1 MSAHQK
7 CNEMKSKK
15 TDPILDGSTEDESFF
30 NRELSWLAFNERVL
44 SLAEDDDKPLGER
57 IRFLA
62 ISADNLNEFFMVRVA
77 GLRQLVDRGFKRLP
91 KDDVDIDQLLT
102 QIMARSAKLMARQNQ
117 VLPEL
122 IGCLRDQNIHVL
134 SDIPDD
140 EQDRLWL
147 EDWFID
153 NVLPLITPTT
163 LDPSHPFPFFHND
176 GKGMMLEL
184 TSPDSKPMQSVILL
198 PANLPRFVKLPG
210 DGLRL
215 LLVEAVI
222 RASIVK
228 IYPRHRLVSAAM
240 FRILRDSEIEIDD
253 EANDLIH
260 EFETALRARQRGN
273 VVLLTLSKDAPKP
286 IRRLLKSAMGIGE
299 NNFFNTDGPVA
310 LNNFSELLDYIP
322 KHLLFPAFAPR
333 FPQRIRD
340 FNGDCFAAIRNKDI
354 IVHHP
359 YESFEV
365 VVRYLQQAA
374 TDPDVLAIRQTLYRT
389 TSNSPIVK
397 ALIQAAENGKTVTA
411 VIELKAR
418 FDERNNIQLARA
430 LGRAGVQV
438 AYGLTDLKIHLKMSL
453 VVRREHG
460 KLVSY
465 THVGTGNYHPIT
477 AGIYTDL
484 SYFTCDKDVGRDAY
498 EIFKYLTSHV
508 QPDKLKRSFISPH
521 HSTPQLKLMIRAE
534 IENCKNGLPSGVWLK
549 CNSLVDHRLI
559 ELLYEA
565 SQAGV
570 PIEIVARGI
579 CCLRPGVAGLSETIT
594 VRSIIG
600 RFLEHGR
607 IYVFA
612 NGGEFLS
619 DKNTVMI
626 SSADLMP
633 RNLRRRVECFMWLEN
648 PTIRKQVLHQI
659 MVAHLRDEKNAWYLQ
674 PDGSYVHPQ
683 TDETSF
689 SCHEYFMSN
698 PSLSGLGSLAAT
710 QDNG

>member
-153 NVLPLITPTT
+153 NVLPLITQTT

-240 FRILRDSEIEIDD
+240 FSILRDSEIEIDD

-286 IRRLLKSAMGIGE
+286 IRRLLKSAMRIGE

-322 KHLLFPAFAPR
+322 KYLLFPAFAPR

-374 TDPDVLAIRQTLYRT
+374 TDTDVLAIRQTLYRT

-418 FDERNNIQLARA
+418 FDERNNIQFARA

-521 HSTPQLKLMIRAE
+521 QSTPQLKLMIRAE

>member
-1 MSAHQK
+1 MSVHQK

-15 TDPILDGSTEDESFF
+15 TDPIIDGSTEDESFF

-122 IGCLRDQNIHVL
+122 IGCLRDENIHVL

-228 IYPRHRLVSAAM
+228 IYPRHQLVSAAM
-240 FRILRDSEIEIDD
+240 FSILRDSEIEIDD

-260 EFETALRARQRGN
+260 EFENALRARQRGN

-286 IRRLLKSAMGIGE
+286 IRRLLKSAMGIDE
-299 NNFFNTDGPVA
+299 NNCFNTDGPVA
-310 LNNFSELLDYIP
+310 LNNFSELLHYIP

-508 QPDKLKRSFISPH
+508 QPDKLKRSFVSPH
-521 HSTPQLKLMIRAE
+521 QSFPQLRLMILAE
-534 IENCKNGLPSGVWLK
+534 IENCKNGLPSGIWLK

-570 PIEIVARGI
+570 PIEILARGI

-633 RNLRRRVECFMWLEN
+633 RNLRRRVECFMRLEN

>member
-1 MSAHQK
+1 
-7 CNEMKSKK
+7 MKSKE
-15 TDPILDGSTEDESFF
+15 TDPILDGSNEDERFF

-44 SLAEDDDKPLGER
+44 SLAEDGEKPLGER

-77 GLRQLVDRGFKRLP
+77 GLLQLVDRGFKRLP
-91 KDDVDIDQLLT
+91 EDDVDVNQLLA

-122 IGCLRDQNIHVL
+122 IGCLRDENIHVL
-134 SDIPDD
+134 SNIPDD

-184 TSPDSKPMQSVILL
+184 TSPDGKSMQSVILL

-215 LLVEAVI
+215 VMVEAVI

-228 IYPRHRLVSAAM
+228 IYPRHQLVSAAM
-240 FRILRDSEIEIDD
+240 FSILRDSEIEIDD

-260 EFETALRARQRGN
+260 EFENALRARQRGN

-286 IRRLLKSAMGIGE
+286 IRHLLKSAMGIDE
-299 NNFFNTDGPVA
+299 NNFFDTDGPVA
-310 LNNFSELLDYIP
+310 LNNFSELLNYIP
-322 KHLLFPAFAPR
+322 KHLLFPAFTPR
-333 FPQRIRD
+333 FPQRISD

-418 FDERNNIQLARA
+418 FDERNNIQLARV

-508 QPDKLKRSFISPH
+508 QPEKLKRSFISPH
-521 HSTPQLKLMIRAE
+521 QSFPQLKLMIFAE
-534 IENCKNGLPSGVWLK
+534 IENCKNGLPSGIWLK

-559 ELLYEA
+559 GLLYEA

-570 PIEIVARGI
+570 PIEIMARGV

-612 NGGEFLS
+612 NGDKFLS
-619 DKNTVMI
+619 DKNIVMI

-633 RNLRRRVECFMWLEN
+633 RNLRRRVECFMRLEN

-659 MVAHLRDEKNAWYLQ
+659 MVALLRDEKNAWYLKS
-674 PDGSYVHPQ
+674 DGSYVHPQ
-683 TDETSF
+683 IEENSF

>member
-1 MSAHQK
+1 
-7 CNEMKSKK
+7 MKSKK
-15 TDPILDGSTEDESFF
+15 TDPILGRSKEDKSFF

-122 IGCLRDQNIHVL
+122 IGCLRDENIHVL

-147 EDWFID
+147 EDWFMD

-163 LDPSHPFPFFHND
+163 LDPSHSFPFFHND

-184 TSPDSKPMQSVILL
+184 TSPNSKPIQSVILL

-215 LLVEAVI
+215 VLVEAVI
-222 RASIVK
+222 HASIVR
-228 IYPRHRLVSAAM
+228 IYPRHQLVSAAM
-240 FRILRDSEIEIDD
+240 FSILRDSEIEIDD
-253 EANDLIH
+253 EAIDLIH
-260 EFETALRARQRGN
+260 EFENALRARQRGN

-286 IRRLLKSAMGIGE
+286 IRGLLKSAMGIDE
-299 NNFFNTDGPVA
+299 NNFFNIDGPVA
-310 LNNFSELLDYIP
+310 LNNFSELLDHIP

-333 FPQRIRD
+333 FPQRIMD
-340 FNGDCFAAIRNKDI
+340 FNGDCFAAIHDKDI

-365 VVRYLQQAA
+365 VVRYLEQAA

-484 SYFTCDKDVGRDAY
+484 SYFTCDKDVGRDTY

-521 HSTPQLKLMIRAE
+521 QSFPQLKLMILAE
-534 IENCKNGLPSGVWLK
+534 IENCKNGLPSGIWLK

-559 ELLYEA
+559 GLLYEA

-570 PIEIVARGI
+570 PIEIIARGI
-579 CCLRPGVAGLSETIT
+579 CCLRPGVAGLSESIT

-619 DKNTVMI
+619 DKNIVMI

-633 RNLRRRVECFMWLEN
+633 RNLRRRVECFMRLEN

-659 MVAHLRDEKNAWYLQ
+659 MVALLRDEKNSWYLQ
-674 PDGSYVHPQ
+674 PDGSYLHPQ

-698 PSLSGLGSLAAT
+698 PSLSGLGSLATT
-710 QDNG
+710 QDIG

>member
-240 FRILRDSEIEIDD
+240 FSILRDSEIEIDD

-322 KHLLFPAFAPR
+322 KHLLFPVFAPR

-521 HSTPQLKLMIRAE
+521 QSTPQLKLMIRAE

>member
-1 MSAHQK
+1 M
-7 CNEMKSKK
+7 NSKK
-15 TDPILDGSTEDESFF
+15 TDPILDDSQKGESFF

-44 SLAEDDDKPLGER
+44 SLAEDEDKPLGER

-91 KDDVDIDQLLT
+91 KDDVDIDQLLM
-102 QIMARSAKLMARQNQ
+102 QIMERSAKLMARQNQ

-122 IGCLRDQNIHVL
+122 IGCLHDENIQVL

-140 EQDRLWL
+140 DQDRLWL

-184 TSPDSKPMQSVILL
+184 TSPNSKPMQSVILL

-215 LLVEAVI
+215 VLVEAVI

-228 IYPRHRLVSAAM
+228 IYPRHQLVSAAM
-240 FRILRDSEIEIDD
+240 FSILRDSEIEIDD

-260 EFETALRARQRGN
+260 EFENALRARQRGN

-286 IRRLLKSAMGIGE
+286 IRRLLKSAMGIDE
-299 NNFFNTDGPVA
+299 NNFFDTDGPVA

-521 HSTPQLKLMIRAE
+521 QSFPQLKLMILAE
-534 IENCKNGLPSGVWLK
+534 IENCKNGLPSGIWLK

-579 CCLRPGVAGLSETIT
+579 CCLRPGVACLSETIT

-619 DKNTVMI
+619 DKNIVMI

-633 RNLRRRVECFMWLEN
+633 RNLRRRVECFMRLEN

-659 MVAHLRDEKNAWYLQ
+659 MVALLRDEKNSWYLQ
-674 PDGSYVHPQ
+674 PDGSYVHLQ

-698 PSLSGLGSLAAT
+698 PSLSGLGSLAGA

>member
-1 MSAHQK
+1 MSVHQK

-15 TDPILDGSTEDESFF
+15 TDPIIDGSTEDESFF

-122 IGCLRDQNIHVL
+122 IGCLRDENIHVL

-228 IYPRHRLVSAAM
+228 IYPRHQLVSAAM
-240 FRILRDSEIEIDD
+240 FSILRDSEIEIDD

-260 EFETALRARQRGN
+260 EFENALRARQRGN

-286 IRRLLKSAMGIGE
+286 IRRLLKSAMGIDE

-508 QPDKLKRSFISPH
+508 QPDKLKRSFVSPH
-521 HSTPQLKLMIRAE
+521 QSFPQLRLMILAE
-534 IENCKNGLPSGVWLK
+534 IENCKNGLPSGIWLK

-570 PIEIVARGI
+570 PIEILARGI

-633 RNLRRRVECFMWLEN
+633 RNLRRRVECFMRLEN

>member
-1 MSAHQK
+1 
-7 CNEMKSKK
+7 MKSKK
-15 TDPILDGSTEDESFF
+15 TDPILDGSQEDERFF

-44 SLAEDDDKPLGER
+44 SLAEGDDKPLGER

-91 KDDVDIDQLLT
+91 KDDVDVDQLLA

-122 IGCLRDQNIHVL
+122 IGCLRDKNIHVL

-147 EDWFID
+147 EDWFLD
-153 NVLPLITPTT
+153 SVLPLITPTT

-176 GKGMMLEL
+176 GKGMMLEM
-184 TSPDSKPMQSVILL
+184 TSPNSKPLQSVILL
-198 PANLPRFVKLPG
+198 PTNLPRFVKLPG

-215 LLVEAVI
+215 VLVEAVI
-222 RASIVK
+222 RAGIAK
-228 IYPRHRLVSAAM
+228 IYPRHQLVSAAM
-240 FRILRDSEIEIDD
+240 FSILRDSEIEIDD

-260 EFETALRARQRGN
+260 EFENALRARQRGN

-286 IRRLLKSAMGIGE
+286 IRHLLKSAMGIDE
-299 NNFFNTDGPVA
+299 NNFFDTDGPVA

-322 KHLLFPAFAPR
+322 KHLLFPVFTPR

-465 THVGTGNYHPIT
+465 THVGTGNYHSIT

-521 HSTPQLKLMIRAE
+521 QSFPQLKLMILDE
-534 IENCKNGLPSGVWLK
+534 IENCKNGLPSGIWLK

-559 ELLYEA
+559 GLLYEA

-570 PIEIVARGI
+570 PIEIMARGI

-619 DKNTVMI
+619 DKNIVMI

-633 RNLRRRVECFMWLEN
+633 RNLRRRVECFMRLEN

-659 MVAHLRDEKNAWYLQ
+659 MVALLRDEKNSWYLQ